1 VTQGF
6 GIFLQ
11 RLLDDLDISPPGLAR
26 LMGRTERTVYYWL
39 RSGRVPRDAA
49 ALLSDALEIPLA
61 DLRRAAAG
69 DQELPAF
76 YRDRRR
82 LKARLPALQP
92 LPERKGDERLSPTVA
107 AAMGSG
113 RSPVVVAN
121 YDAAVG
127 SDDEVIP
134 EFESVP
140 AGPLGVCDIEQM
152 GSSPGESGRFKVRV
166 RGRSMSP
173 DYPDGCRV
181 VFSRPRAMAE
191 GVVDDKDYLVWT
203 TTEESTF
210 KRLIRDPADPWQ
222 YLLLRPLNPDRD
234 RFPETRLHRR
244 QVAYIARAVRKE
256 IDVP

>member
-1 VTQGF
+1 VTQNF

-11 RLLDDLDISPPGLAR
+11 RLLDDLGISPPGLAR

-69 DQELPAF
+69 EQELPAF

-82 LKARLPALQP
+82 LKGRLPALQAMR
-92 LPERKGDERLSPTVA
+92 EQKTDARLSP
-107 AAMGSG
+107 AAMTATGSE
-113 RSPVVVAN
+113 RSSILSSN
-121 YDAAVG
+121 YDAVG
-127 SDDEVIP
+127 ASGDETIP

-152 GSSPGESGRFKVRV
+152 SSSPGESGRFKVRV

-173 DYPDGCRV
+173 DYPDGCWV

-210 KRLIRDPADPWQ
+210 KRLIRDPVDPWQ
-222 YLLLRPLNPDRD
+222 YLLLRPLNSDRE

-244 QVAYIARAVRKE
+244 QIAYIARAVRKE